1 MGTNVACMYA
11 TIYYSYHKETHL
23 LHQSYIKF
31 YCRLI
36 DDAFIIFNPDDRTV
50 STLPFQSLQTAMDSF
65 GPKEKRLTWDTEQPS
80 LSVNFLDLTITLLPD
95 GTLQTKTFQ
104 KSYNRYLL
112 RTPLSCQPDYVL
124 KSFIYGAIHRYF
136 WQNSLEED
144 FVNMVTLLKQRME
157 NRGHHHR
164 NLLPLF
170 HQALQKVASSSLPNP
185 RPTIN
190 QKLQNSNNSN
200 NDMLFLH
207 LPYHPNN
214 PTRPELQEILSQFK
228 NDLSSFGLPLQ
239 WIIIAYSKA
248 PNIGDICKQHKLEGF
263 INTNYDKQK

>member
-1 MGTNVACMYA
+1 
-11 TIYYSYHKETHL
+11 
-23 LHQSYIKF
+23 
-31 YCRLI
+31 
-36 DDAFIIFNPDDRTV
+36 
-50 STLPFQSLQTAMDSF
+50 MDSF
-65 GPKEKRLTWDTEQPS
+65 GPKEQRLTWDTEQPS

-112 RTPLSCQPDYVL
+112 RTPTSCQPEYIL

-157 NRGHHHR
+157 NRGHHHH

-170 HQALQKVASSSLPNP
+170 HQALQKVANSSLPNP

-190 QKLQNSNNSN
+190 QKLQNSNNN
-200 NDMLFLH
+200 KNDMLFLH

-214 PTRPELQEILSQFK
+214 PTRPEIQELLSQFK

-239 WIIIAYSKA
+239 RIIIAYSKA
-248 PNIGDICKQHKLEGF
+248 PNIGDICKRHRLEGF
-263 INTNYDKQK
+263 IDTHFDDPKEN